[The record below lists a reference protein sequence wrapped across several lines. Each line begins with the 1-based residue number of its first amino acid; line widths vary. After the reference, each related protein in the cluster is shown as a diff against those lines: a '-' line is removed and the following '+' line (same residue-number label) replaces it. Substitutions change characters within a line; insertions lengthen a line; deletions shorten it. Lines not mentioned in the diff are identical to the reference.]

1 MGDVQSG
8 GMGFDT
14 RIDTFMG
21 EICAILKIRCQD
33 QDQAQ
38 EDLLQEGIN
47 MHSEK
52 TTIRLAAVDMDG
64 TLLHDDKSIS
74 DYTLD
79 VLRRIVKKGVILVP
93 ASGRPIGG
101 MKEAVLNNVDGIQY
115 AICSNGAMLM
125 DVPEEKS
132 ICETGI
138 PTEKAVEAIAYLEQF
153 PVAVYAHTDKGTF
166 RAEGWE
172 KTGLSEKYPYI
183 RFSEGNV
190 KDLGAFLRT
199 SGVKVMKMGAHVL
212 KDGLAQ
218 ELLEKGSPIPGI
230 VFLRTG
236 DGIIELNSVDASKG
250 NALCTLCKKLGISM
264 ENVLAIGDNENDISM
279 LQAAGIS
286 VAMENA
292 EDDVKQAAKFVAGH
306 NEEDGAAHFLEEW
319 VL

>member
-1 MGDVQSG
+1 
-8 GMGFDT
+8 
-14 RIDTFMG
+14 
-21 EICAILKIRCQD
+21 
-33 QDQAQ
+33 
-38 EDLLQEGIN
+38 
-47 MHSEK
+47 MHNK
-52 TTIRLAAVDMDG
+52 KPTIYLVAVDMDG
-64 TLLHDDKSIS
+64 TLLHNDKSIS
-74 DYTLD
+74 DYTIN
-79 VLRRIVKKGVILVP
+79 VLRKIVEKGILLVP
-93 ASGRPIGG
+93 ASGRPLNG
-101 MKEAVLNNVDGIQY
+101 MKAAVLNNVKGIKY

-132 ICETGI
+132 IC
-138 PTEKAVEAIAYLEQF
+138 
-153 PVAVYAHTDKGTF
+153 PVAVYGHTDKGTF

-190 KDLGAFLRT
+190 KNLGEFLKT
-199 SGVKVMKMGAHVL
+199 SGVNVMKMGAFVL
-212 KDGLAQ
+212 TDELAQ
-218 ELLEKGSPIPGI
+218 KLLEKGSPIPGI
-230 VFLRTG
+230 AFLRTG
-236 DGIIELNSVDASKG
+236 DGIIELNSTNASKG
-250 NALCTLCKKLGISM
+250 NALYILCEKLGIQL

>member
-52 TTIRLAAVDMDG
+52 TTIRLVAVDMDG

-199 SGVKVMKMGAHVL
+199 SGVKVMKMGAFVL

-218 ELLEKGSPIPGI
+218 NFWKKEALYRVSYFCAPEMGS
-230 VFLRTG
+230 
-236 DGIIELNSVDASKG
+236 
-250 NALCTLCKKLGISM
+250 
-264 ENVLAIGDNENDISM
+264 
-279 LQAAGIS
+279 
-286 VAMENA
+286 
-292 EDDVKQAAKFVAGH
+292 
-306 NEEDGAAHFLEEW
+306 
-319 VL
+319 

>member
-1 MGDVQSG
+1 
-8 GMGFDT
+8 MGFDT
-14 RIDTFMG
+14 RIDTFKG

-38 EDLLQEGIN
+38 KDPERTLQEEIN

-79 VLRRIVKKGVILVP
+79 VLRKIVKKGVILVP

-190 KDLGAFLRT
+190 KDLGEFLRT

-250 NALCTLCKKLGISM
+250 NALCTLCKKCSGYW
-264 ENVLAIGDNENDISM
+264 G
-279 LQAAGIS
+279 
-286 VAMENA
+286 
-292 EDDVKQAAKFVAGH
+292 
-306 NEEDGAAHFLEEW
+306 
-319 VL
+319 

>member
-1 MGDVQSG
+1 
-8 GMGFDT
+8 
-14 RIDTFMG
+14 
-21 EICAILKIRCQD
+21 
-33 QDQAQ
+33 
-38 EDLLQEGIN
+38 

-199 SGVKVMKMGAHVL
+199 SGVKVMKVC
-212 KDGLAQ
+212 
-218 ELLEKGSPIPGI
+218 
-230 VFLRTG
+230 RTKEVKCQKS
-236 DGIIELNSVDASKG
+236 IFWCACPRLHPM
-250 NALCTLCKKLGISM
+250 NALYEWQKKWRRHFAEALPHSMCRHPKTLI
-264 ENVLAIGDNENDISM
+264 
-279 LQAAGIS
+279 
-286 VAMENA
+286 
-292 EDDVKQAAKFVAGH
+292 
-306 NEEDGAAHFLEEW
+306 
-319 VL
+319 